1 MPYRLTRGFIRAL
14 CMVIPATT
22 AVSAQDTTASR
33 HQHAEI
39 KAMLAPAALD
49 ALLGVL
55 HQRRADARQRTIVF
69 YDTPD
74 MALTAAGITLR
85 VRRRAQG
92 EAEATVKI
100 HDMRQ
105 ADATASQLQHAGFS
119 CEADVNGERH
129 ASTCAFSTTSPIAA
143 ADSVLRD
150 HSAAVSTLFS
160 SSQHKFLSRSGM
172 PRLAREVTWPMLS
185 AFGPIA
191 ALEWTAPAP
200 YDRALTMAIELW
212 QLADGTQLLELSMRV
227 RDAEADV
234 QQQRLQQWVTSAQL
248 PLAPQQVGKTDAAM
262 RALAGLRAR

>member
-1 MPYRLTRGFIRAL
+1 MVDAFPCATPIISTEMPYRLTRGFIRAL

-105 ADATASQLQHAGFS
+105 ADATASQCS
-119 CEADVNGERH
+119 
-129 ASTCAFSTTSPIAA
+129 
-143 ADSVLRD
+143 
-150 HSAAVSTLFS
+150 
-160 SSQHKFLSRSGM
+160 
-172 PRLAREVTWPMLS
+172 
-185 AFGPIA
+185 
-191 ALEWTAPAP
+191 
-200 YDRALTMAIELW
+200 
-212 QLADGTQLLELSMRV
+212 
-227 RDAEADV
+227 
-234 QQQRLQQWVTSAQL
+234 
-248 PLAPQQVGKTDAAM
+248 M
-262 RALAGLRAR
+262 RALAARPT